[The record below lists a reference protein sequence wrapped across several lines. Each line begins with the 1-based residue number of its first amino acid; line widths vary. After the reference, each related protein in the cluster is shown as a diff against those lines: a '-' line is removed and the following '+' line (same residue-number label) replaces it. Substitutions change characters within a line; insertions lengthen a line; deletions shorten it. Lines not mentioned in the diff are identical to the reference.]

1 MEGPNKSVD
10 RVLAALVNRITVA
23 RALHH
28 AVVSLGVSAIVLG
41 TLLLAARLLAIDF
54 VLAPAVRSALIAS
67 AIGIPLLI
75 GVGLAWVRRPVAQ
88 DCAVWLDRE
97 LRLDG
102 MLLTS
107 YERTLAGWESDL
119 GERLRTATIPNPPFA
134 FTRLRGALGRAA
146 LALAFLIGVSLL
158 PERETRKPTVN
169 PMVARSIED
178 LKQQLAEVA
187 KAEAIEQKAEQ
198 DLMARLE
205 RLEERSQQGESVPWS
220 DLDDAADALDRAQN
234 EREAELAKAAQE
246 LAELADEAA
255 EAASRGEAA
264 EAAVDEKLAEA
275 LKSLAEKGL
284 LDSALAGL
292 DAKTAEQLKQ
302 LAEALA
308 NGTLSP
314 ENLTAE
320 QREALANAASNLGQ
334 NLDSKLA
341 QALDSRLARSLDPKL
356 AEKLGKSAAA
366 KQLAK
371 ASERNK
377 KSGSKKSGSKSKH
390 KHTEACS
397 GGL

>member
-10 RVLAALVNRITVA
+10 RVLAALVTRITLA

-28 AVVSLGVSAIVLG
+28 AVVALGVSAIVVG
-41 TLLLAARLLAIDF
+41 TLLLAVRLLAIDF
-54 VLAPAVRSALIAS
+54 VLTPAVRSTAIAC
-67 AIGIPLLI
+67 AIGLPLMI
-75 GVGLAWVRRPVAQ
+75 GFVLAWARRPAAQ

-107 YERTLAGWESDL
+107 YERALAGWESDL
-119 GERLRTATIPNPPFA
+119 GERLRVATIPNPPLA
-134 FTRLRGALGRAA
+134 WTRVRGALGRTA

-158 PERETRKPTVN
+158 PERELRKPHLN

-178 LKQQLAEVA
+178 LKQELAEVV
-187 KAEAIEQKAEQ
+187 KAETIEQKAEQ
-198 DLMARLE
+198 DLKARLE
-205 RLEERSQQGESVPWS
+205 RLEERSQEGESVPWS

-234 EREAELAKAAQE
+234 EREAELAKASQE
-246 LAELADEAA
+246 LSALADEAA
-255 EAASRGEAA
+255 EAASAGEAA

-292 DAKTAEQLKQ
+292 DPATAEQLKQ

-308 NGTLSP
+308 NGMLSP
-314 ENLTAE
+314 ESLTAE
-320 QREALANAASNLGQ
+320 QREALANAASKLGES
-334 NLDSKLA
+334 LDSKLA
-341 QALDSRLARSLDPKL
+341 QSLDSRLARALDPKL
-356 AEKLGKSAAA
+356 ADKLGKSAAA